1 MKKSV
6 LTLSII
12 LIVVC
17 LGWLSRYRLLYL
29 YNVWR
34 MTRASEDG
42 EINKY
47 NDSIQ
52 ALPGKTGNSC
62 FVATYDDTSKPNRV
76 RRAAARALMKSDPAL
91 AETVFGQHLDSKNPD
106 VSGMAVRDMGA
117 IGSKKYRN
125 EILQKRNSSNEIIR
139 WSVVHYLGHFNDAA
153 SIGILSEMRKNDGSA
168 MIRDAAADQL
178 NQLSKQTGN
187 QHF

>member
-17 LGWLSRYRLLYL
+17 LGWLSRYRLLYQ
-29 YNVWR
+29 YDVWR
-34 MTRASEDG
+34 MARASESG

-47 NDSIQ
+47 GDRIQ
-52 ALPGKTGNSC
+52 ALPGKAGSSC
-62 FVATYDDTSKPNRV
+62 FVDTYNDTSKPNRV
-76 RRAAARALMKSDPAL
+76 RRAAAMALIKSNPAL
-91 AETVFGQHLDSKNPD
+91 AESVFAQHLESTNPD
-106 VSGMAVRDMGA
+106 VSGMAIRDLGA

-125 EILQKRNSSNEIIR
+125 EILEKRNSANEIVR
-139 WSVVHYLGHFNDAA
+139 WSVVHYLGHFHDAG
-153 SIGILSEMRKNDGSA
+153 SMGILSDMRKNDSSE